1 MKAID
6 RKVIRLLVITVVLSI
21 LGHFRIR
28 GGFFIGGSIW
38 IEYAAIE
45 VFFILTV
52 ATVGLL
58 LCMST
63 EHSARGWMELLF
75 CATCGKIIGESLAM
89 YYDCGR
95 LAAYALMLLYMF
107 ASCTALIGFCGGKVK
122 AMISQILF
130 VAGLSLVCD
139 YVLYGIMGLR
149 TGVRRL
155 YFVHSRPAV
164 DYIVIAVAQLIVL
177 AALLAENRAM
187 SMSII
192 TIGMCVAVAV
202 GVVSILASLKDEFA
216 FGGTTSL
223 AWRTVRL
230 IALLFLVLLAFL
242 RCSDKNK

>member
-1 MKAID
+1 MKTID
-6 RKVIRLLVITVVLSI
+6 RKALRLLAITVVLSI

-28 GGFFIGGSIW
+28 GGFFIGDNIW
-38 IEYAAIE
+38 IEYVAIAA
-45 VFFILTV
+45 VFILTV

-63 EHSARGWMELLF
+63 EHRARGWMELLF

-95 LAAYALMLLYMF
+95 LATYALMLLYMF

-122 AMISQILF
+122 TIISQILF

-149 TGVRRL
+149 VGAKWL

-164 DYIVIAVAQLIVL
+164 DYSVILVAQLTVL
-177 AALLAENRAM
+177 AALLAENQVM
-187 SMSII
+187 FMSIDK
-192 TIGMCVAVAV
+192 IGMCGAVAV
-202 GVVSILASLKDEFA
+202 DVVSILASLDEFA
-216 FGGTTSL
+216 SGGMTGL

-242 RCSDKNK
+242 CPDKNK

>member
-1 MKAID
+1 MKNID
-6 RKVIRLLVITVVLSI
+6 RKALRLLAITVVLSI
-21 LGHFRIR
+21 LGHFRVQ

-38 IEYAAIE
+38 IEYAAIA

-63 EHSARGWMELLF
+63 EHRARGWTELLF
-75 CATCGKIIGESLAM
+75 CAICGKIIGESLAM

-95 LAAYALMLLYMF
+95 LAVYALILLHVS

-149 TGVRRL
+149 TGAKWL
-155 YFVHSRPAV
+155 YFVHSRPAA
-164 DYIVIAVAQLIVL
+164 DYIVIAVAQLTVL
-177 AALLAENRAM
+177 AALLAEDRVV

-192 TIGMCVAVAV
+192 KIGMCGAVAV

-216 FGGTTSL
+216 FGGATSL

-230 IALLFLVLLAFL
+230 VTLLLLVLLVFL
-242 RCSDKNK
+242 RSDTNK

>member
-1 MKAID
+1 MKTID
-6 RKVIRLLVITVVLSI
+6 RKALRLLVITAVLSI
-21 LGHFRIR
+21 LGHFRIQ
-28 GGFFIGGSIW
+28 GGFFIGGIW
-38 IEYAAIE
+38 IEYVAIA

-58 LCMST
+58 LCVST
-63 EHSARGWMELLF
+63 EHRARGWMELLF

-95 LAAYALMLLYMF
+95 LAVYALMLLYVS

-122 AMISQILF
+122 TMIPQILF

-149 TGVRRL
+149 VGAKWL

-164 DYIVIAVAQLIVL
+164 DYIMILVAQLVVL
-177 AALLAENRAM
+177 AALLTESKAM

-192 TIGMCVAVAV
+192 KIGMCGAVAV
-202 GVVSILASLKDEFA
+202 GIIPILASLDGFA
-216 FGGTTSL
+216 LGDKMRM
-223 AWRTVRL
+223 AEHVVRL
-230 IALLFLVLLAFL
+230 VAYLFLTLLALL
-242 RCSDKNK
+242 REDKNK

>member
-1 MKAID
+1 MKTID
-6 RKVIRLLVITVVLSI
+6 RKALRLLAITVVLSI

-38 IEYAAIE
+38 IEYVAIAA
-45 VFFILTV
+45 VFILAV

-58 LCMST
+58 LCMSI
-63 EHSARGWMELLF
+63 EHSKRGWVELLF

-95 LAAYALMLLYMF
+95 LAVYALILLHVS

-122 AMISQILF
+122 TMISWILF
-130 VAGLSLVCD
+130 GAGLSLVCD
-139 YVLYGIMGLR
+139 YVLYGLMGLR
-149 TGVRRL
+149 TGAKWL

-164 DYIVIAVAQLIVL
+164 DYIVIVVAQLIVL
-177 AALLAENRAM
+177 AALLAEDRVM
-187 SMSII
+187 SMSINK
-192 TIGMCVAVAV
+192 IGMCGAVAV
-202 GVVSILASLKDEFA
+202 GVVSISASLDEFA

-230 IALLFLVLLAFL
+230 VVLLFLVLLVFL
-242 RCSDKNK
+242 RSDTNK